1 MFLTLPDLL
10 DATTLAE
17 IHALLATAPWMDG
30 RESAGSQAR
39 LVKNNQ
45 QLPHDCEQA
54 QRIRTLVLTALDH
67 HPGFLSAALPKRVL
81 TPRVN
86 RYGGETNAYG
96 AHVDG
101 AIRLLPDGQRVRADI
116 SCTVFLSDPEH
127 YDGGELCITDAFG
140 QPCIKLPAGHAMLYP
155 STHVHEV
162 RPVTR
167 GERLAVFFWI
177 ESLVR
182 SEEQRRLLHELD
194 LALTALRQRHGDS
207 AETTTL
213 ASVYHNLLRQWADT

>member
-1 MFLTLPDLL
+1 MVLTLPDLL
-10 DATTLAE
+10 DAATLAE
-17 IHALLATAPWMDG
+17 IHALLAAAPWADG

-39 LVKNNQ
+39 QVKNNQ
-45 QLPHDCEQA
+45 QLPHDCPQA
-54 QRIRTLVLTALDH
+54 QRIRSLVLAALDR
-67 HPGFLSAALPKRVL
+67 HPGFLSAALPKRVF

-101 AIRLLPDGQRVRADI
+101 AIRLLPEGQRVRTDI
-116 SCTVFLSDPEH
+116 SCTVFLSDPAG
-127 YDGGELCITDAFG
+127 YDGGELCITDALG
-140 QPCIKLPAGHAMLYP
+140 QPCFKLPAGHAVLYP
-155 STHVHEV
+155 GTHVHEV

-167 GERLAVFFWI
+167 GERLAVFFWV

-182 SEEQRRLLHELD
+182 SDEQRHLLHTLD

-207 AETTTL
+207 AETTRLT
-213 ASVYHNLLRQWADT
+213 AVYHNLLRQWADT